1 MGAGENQICLFTIG
15 RDTPVRS
22 LVMPIIN
29 ISGNPKISQKMYCN
43 IDIDEGTIMEGRETL
58 DETAERNIKGIVEV
72 INGKTT
78 AAGKR
83 YSALK

>member
-1 MGAGENQICLFTIG
+1 
-15 RDTPVRS
+15 
-22 LVMPIIN
+22 
-29 ISGNPKISQKMYCN
+29 
-43 IDIDEGTIMEGRETL
+43 MEGRETL